1 MLMGHG
7 GHSFFINESFHG
19 VQTEK
24 MDLGFSVSPSYDIS
38 SSSTSTSSA
47 TSNNYIEHT
56 VSKMD
61 TLAGIAIKYGVEVS
75 DIKRM
80 NGLMTDL
87 QMFAHKT
94 LHIPLPGRHPPS
106 TALSNSPK
114 TPSSVSSRLPPRY
127 GIRSSYRN
135 NASDSTNVSK
145 TKKSE
150 KRPVSLAMSL
160 LRGYYGL
167 SPSQEGNEGTEM
179 KVYRTDNGLHT
190 EGEPFTPSQ
199 TYANGGPQAVNK
211 TSNVFLNGDL
221 LKKAEKGARGEG
233 SLRTDDDLL
242 FKEVLVTDSSCNE
255 IEKASESS
263 VRRRTK
269 VEGMDSSNSPSENV
283 LKQESSYTAKGGK
296 GLSLRPKTGGKF
308 SMTSDATSALEHQFT
323 ISDPFMADAF
333 ITGVGSLRGLGESPG
348 NGKPAEDF
356 ISKVRRSSSTPSL
369 QDSGRVSPIK
379 SGSRWQT
386 KGDIQGVSTSSV
398 PRPIFEGIARPLNG
412 RRNKA
417 AMD

>member
-1 MLMGHG
+1 MGHG

-19 VQTEK
+19 VETEK
-24 MDLGFSVSPSYDIS
+24 MDLGFSVSTSSDIS

-47 TSNNYIEHT
+47 TRNNYIEHT

-75 DIKRM
+75 DIKWM

-127 GIRSSYRN
+127 GIRSPYRN

-190 EGEPFTPSQ
+190 EGEPFIPSL
-199 TYANGGPQAVNK
+199 TYANGGPQAVNR

-221 LKKAEKGARGEG
+221 LKKAEKVERGQG
-233 SLRTDDDLL
+233 SLRTVDDLL

-269 VEGMDSSNSPSENV
+269 VEGMDSSNSPAENV

-296 GLSLRPKTGGKF
+296 GLSLRQKTGSMF
-308 SMTSDATSALEHQFT
+308 SMTSDVTSALEHQFA

-398 PRPIFEGIARPLNG
+398 PRPIFEGIPRPLNG